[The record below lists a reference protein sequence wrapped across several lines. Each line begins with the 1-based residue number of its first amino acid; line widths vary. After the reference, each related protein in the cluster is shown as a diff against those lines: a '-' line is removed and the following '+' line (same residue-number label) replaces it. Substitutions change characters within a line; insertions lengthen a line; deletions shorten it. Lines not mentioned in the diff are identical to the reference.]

1 MRNTPT
7 DLEILDHIYETYYQD
22 YMNFLPEKPN
32 RVARILVPLDLQKI
46 ATHFNID
53 INILFGRFY
62 YDMNHKY
69 NYKDSGGV
77 PVKLFQSEVRGS
89 LPHHTE
95 KNKTVPHKDVDCI
108 QFLYLASILADLRDE
123 NRKYNRANLISW
135 ISATAAIISLVI
147 SIVALAK

>member
-7 DLEILDHIYETYYQD
+7 DLEILDHIYNEYYQD
-22 YMNFLPEKPN
+22 FLNFLPEKPT
-32 RVARILVPLDLQKI
+32 RVDRILVPLDLQKI
-46 ATHFNID
+46 GTHFKMD

-69 NYKDSGGV
+69 SYKDGAGI
-77 PVKLFQSEVRGS
+77 PVKLFLNEVRGS

-95 KNKTVPHKDVDCI
+95 KNKTVPTKNVDCI
-108 QFLYLASILADLRDE
+108 QFLYLASVVADLRHE
-123 NRKYNRANLISW
+123 HRKYTRANLISW
-135 ISATAAIISLVI
+135 ISATAAIISIVI